1 MILFLDIVSPFPEFS
16 VINKNKIIQSIQVLN
31 KKDNK
36 ISDSIILK
44 FIKAQKKLQLE
55 KKINKLVVC
64 TGPGSYTALRVG
76 ISFMYGLSIST
87 KIPLLGI
94 SCPELLQ
101 FAISKSNQRKTLMFI
116 SSSNQQNYICT
127 QSNRSKK
134 YIIKK
139 INDKLYLNNTD
150 YLKYKYS
157 ISNYKISKNVIK
169 KFDLNNHQVIK
180 LREIVK
186 YNLKEILSLPVNEI
200 IKPIYISENKIL
212 N

>member
-1 MILFLDIVSPFPEFS
+1 
-16 VINKNKIIQSIQVLN
+16 
-31 KKDNK
+31 
-36 ISDSIILK
+36 
-44 FIKAQKKLQLE
+44 
-55 KKINKLVVC
+55 
-64 TGPGSYTALRVG
+64 
-76 ISFMYGLSIST
+76 LSIST

-116 SSSNQQNYICT
+116 CSSNQQNYICT